1 MTLQSSPVRPQATK
15 AGTCPHGMPLGA
27 CPICNGMAGGNST
40 TKRDIPRN
48 AGEMTYNQC
57 AAIGAM
63 LKAQK
68 AARQSA
74 KLAQQNHE
82 QALIDFQKNIANT
95 HQTSFPEDRNREFP
109 LRVYWQCI
117 PSVLYWTS
125 LPPCLTPEAGRM

>member
-82 QALIDFQKNIANT
+82 QALIDFQKNIAKIQKKTLVGEFFRINF
-95 HQTSFPEDRNREFP
+95 SF
-109 LRVYWQCI
+109 
-117 PSVLYWTS
+117 S
-125 LPPCLTPEAGRM
+125 LFTCSF